1 MIIKNISA
9 IIKSSETMCAVV
21 DGSGTMWIGDLHS
34 LYPLWGLP
42 VMDNDQLYTLLDI
55 DDKKAEKLTAASFF
69 EVNLEDVDGDE
80 LQIERYPLNLSGHM
94 VYHTSRGAAFV
105 EARYMRPLYD
115 LKGEVT
121 YWQRVNRHGMLYI
134 AVKVGLLLRAI
145 LLPNEYQCNPVML
158 DGLQRLTRDVECAIE
173 YQKLREAVGGE
184 QMELEAVVDES

>member
-9 IIKSSETMCAVV
+9 IIKSSEAMSAVT
-21 DGSGTMWIGDLHS
+21 DGYGIMWIGDMHS

-55 DDKKAEKLTAASFF
+55 DDKKAEKLTAVPFY

-80 LQIERYPLNLSGHM
+80 VQIERYPLILSGHM

-105 EARYMRPLYD
+105 EQRYMRPLND

-121 YWQRVNRHGMLYI
+121 YWQRVNQHGMLYI

-158 DGLQRLTRDVECAIE
+158 DGLSRLTKDVECAIE

-184 QMELEAVVDES
+184 QMELGDESDES